1 MELTIITKKTRTIY
15 VYPKLIRV
23 ETLFGMYDIY
33 FFDEEGNI
41 QLHSVKQDNV
51 DMIQIKADTS
61 VKMRELY
68 NIDGDEIE

>member
-1 MELTIITKKTRTIY
+1 MELTLITKETRTIY

-33 FFDEEGNI
+33 FFDKNGNI

-51 DMIQIKADTS
+51 DMIQIKADES
-61 VKMRELY
+61 IKMRELY
-68 NIDGDEIE
+68 NIDGEEIK